1 MRIADNTITGNYLN
15 NLSSNTEQLYAAST
29 KVSSG
34 KLYQEASDDPSDAI
48 KAMKVRSTLSKIST
62 YQSNIDEAN
71 GILTERE
78 SVLSELTNIVTESKS
93 QVLQGQSGT
102 YSAAD
107 RATIADT
114 FTSYQKTVLSL
125 SNQMYSDKYI
135 FGGANDYVVP
145 FTVDSSGKLLYQ
157 GQDVDTGTFGS
168 EEVNCDIGLGGQGS
182 SNYNISS
189 PGSELLG
196 TGTDSNG
203 ITNNLYNLFGEIAEK
218 FSNNDLSDISQYTQ
232 KLSTIGDNVL
242 AKYAGIGEESSYIKM
257 FSDRLTNSKTNSTE
271 RLSSL
276 ENADTAQASVDYT
289 QQQTAYQATLQVGA
303 KLIQKTL
310 LDYLS

>member
-15 NLSSNTEQLYAAST
+15 NLSGNTEQLYAAST

-34 KLYQEASDDPSDAI
+34 KSYQEASDNPSDAI

-71 GILTERE
+71 GILSERE
-78 SVLSELTNIVTESKS
+78 SVLSEVTNIVTEAKS
-93 QVLQGQSGT
+93 QILQGQSGT
-102 YSAAD
+102 YSDSD
-107 RATIADT
+107 RKTIADT

-135 FGGANDYVVP
+135 FGGSSDYQIP

-157 GQDVDTGTFGS
+157 GQDVDSGTFGT
-168 EEVNCDIGLGGQGS
+168 EDVNCDIGLGGQGS
-182 SNYNISS
+182 SGYNISS

-196 TGTDSNG
+196 TGTDANG
-203 ITNNLYNLFGEIAEK
+203 YTNNLYNLFGDIAEQ
-218 FSNNDLSDISQYTQ
+218 FTNNDMTNISAYAD
-232 KLSTIGDNVL
+232 KLNTIGDNIL

-257 FSDRLTNSKTNSTE
+257 FSDRLKNSQTNATE
-271 RLSSL
+271 RLSGL
-276 ENADTAQASVDYT
+276 ENADTAQASVDYS
-289 QQQTAYQATLQVGA
+289 QQETAYQATLQVGA

-310 LDYLS
+310 LDYLN